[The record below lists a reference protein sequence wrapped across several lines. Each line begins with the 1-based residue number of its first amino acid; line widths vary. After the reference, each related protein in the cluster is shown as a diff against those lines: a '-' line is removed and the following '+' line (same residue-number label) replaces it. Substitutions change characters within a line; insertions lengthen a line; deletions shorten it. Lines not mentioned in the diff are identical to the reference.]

1 MTPILKKILV
11 ANRGEI
17 ALRIMRAAR
26 ELNIRSVAVYS
37 EADANALHVRRAE
50 ETVLLGPPPATESY
64 LRIDKLID
72 AAKQT
77 GCDAIHPGYGFLA
90 ENADFAQAVTDAGLI
105 FIGPSAKSIRSLG
118 NKLGARE
125 MMLNAQ
131 VPIVPGGEVKS
142 GDIND
147 FIELARA
154 IGYPVLVKAASGG
167 GGKGMRIV
175 ADESHLLDAVE
186 GARREAQ
193 SAFSD
198 PTVYLEKYLPRPR
211 HIEFQVMADSFGN
224 TVHLFERE
232 CSIQRRHQKIIE
244 ETPSTA
250 LTPELRKQMGQAA
263 VAAAKAAN
271 YTSAGTVE
279 FLFFEGHYYFLEVN
293 TRIQVE
299 HPVTEMTTGIDLV
312 KEQIRIASG
321 EKLSFKQEDIQQRG
335 HSTEC
340 RIYAEDPAG
349 GFLPSAG
356 EIHYLNEPRAANLR
370 IDSGI
375 YSGCEVPFFYDPIL
389 SKVITYGKD
398 REESTERMILALKD
412 YNIVGIKNNV
422 RFLIDCLSHPEYRK
436 GNLFTGFIEQY
447 LPEWSEPEIG
457 ADLPWALAGAVLA
470 MARRQT
476 SGEAITVAA
485 QESLWKTLGKW
496 EL

>member
-1 MTPILKKILV
+1 MLKKILV

-26 ELNIRSVAVYS
+26 ELGIPTVAVYS
-37 EADANALHVRRAE
+37 EADAKALHVLRADE
-50 ETVLLGPPPATESY
+50 AVLIGPPPATESY
-64 LRIDKLID
+64 LRVDKLID

-77 GCDAIHPGYGFLA
+77 GCDAVHPGYGFLA
-90 ENADFAQAVTDAGLI
+90 ENGDFAQAVQDAGLT
-105 FIGPSAKSIRSLG
+105 FIGPNPKSIQALG

-125 MMLNAQ
+125 MMKHAK

-142 GDIND
+142 GRVED
-147 FIELARA
+147 FVPLARQ

-175 ADESHLLDAVE
+175 TDEEHLRDAVE
-186 GARREAQ
+186 ASSREAG

-198 PTVYLEKYLPRPR
+198 PTVYLEKYIACPR
-211 HIEFQVMADSFGN
+211 HIEFQVMADNFGN
-224 TVHLFERE
+224 TVHLYERE

-250 LTPELRKQMGQAA
+250 LTPELRAQMGQAA
-263 VAAAKAAN
+263 IAAAKAAN

-299 HPVTEMTTGIDLV
+299 HPITEMTTGYDLV
-312 KEQIRIASG
+312 KEQIRVASG
-321 EKLSFKQEDIQQRG
+321 EKLSFKQEDIRPQG
-335 HSTEC
+335 HATEC
-340 RIYAEDPAG
+340 RIYAEDPAS

-356 EIHYLNEPRAANLR
+356 KIHYLQEPSAANLR

-375 YSGCEVPFFYDPIL
+375 YSGCEVPIYYDPIL
-389 SKVITYGKD
+389 SKVITFGRD
-398 REESTERMILALKD
+398 RNESIERMMLALRD
-412 YNIVGIKNNV
+412 YRIIGIKNNV
-422 RFLIDCLSHPEYRK
+422 RFLMDCLAHEEYRK
-436 GNLFTGFIEQY
+436 GNLFTGFIDQH
-447 LPEWSEPEIG
+447 LPEWSEPVSQD
-457 ADLPWALAGAVLA
+457 DLPLALAGAVLA
-470 MARRQT
+470 MSARPAA
-476 SGEAITVAA
+476 EAGTATA
-485 QESLWKTLGKW
+485 KQSSLWQSLGRW